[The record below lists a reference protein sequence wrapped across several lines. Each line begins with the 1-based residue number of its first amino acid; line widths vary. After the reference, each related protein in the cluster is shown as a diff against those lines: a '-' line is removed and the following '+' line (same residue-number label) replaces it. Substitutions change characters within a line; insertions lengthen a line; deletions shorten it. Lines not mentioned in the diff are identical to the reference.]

1 MCAYH
6 GDCLE
11 GLCTNVSAAKRLGC
25 QIEDLPNIDDDNP
38 VWEYIGH
45 YLAILCGNLALLLSL
60 EKIVIGGGVMNRK
73 ILYKIINEK
82 LLKHING
89 YI

>member
-1 MCAYH
+1 M
-6 GDCLE
+6 
-11 GLCTNVSAAKRLGC
+11 GC
-25 QIEDLPNIDDDNP
+25 QIEDLPNISDDNP
-38 VWEYIGH
+38 VWQYIGH

-73 ILYKIINEK
+73 ILYKIINDK